1 MKQPVRD
8 YLLHALYLSVSV
20 VLLWFW
26 LNNPVLIN
34 YNLQLTAFLVLTYF
48 SIKMLAKKGGV
59 FWDVIIATGVLLL
72 ILASTGG
79 LASPFF
85 FLIYFLL
92 FATALLFEPPFTV
105 TLTLLTTLFFAN
117 TLTSLHAALQL
128 LSLLFITPLAMYFG
142 RQYLKLLES
151 RKKIKIMA
159 KEGQKLEKEITET
172 ETDSLL
178 WLSLD
183 HKEGLLKIVHLAS
196 ELLSDIGRLG
206 PVQKEKLQSIHQ
218 SAKELLK
225 TGDKLKQKID
235 KQTDK

>member
-8 YLLHALYLSVSV
+8 YFLHALYLSLSV
-20 VLLWFW
+20 FLLWLW
-26 LNNPVLIN
+26 LNNPVLLN
-34 YNLQLTAFLVLTYF
+34 YNLQLTAFMVLTYF
-48 SIKMLAKKGGV
+48 SVKMLAKKGGV
-59 FWDVIIATGVLLL
+59 FWDVIIATVVLLL

-85 FLIYFLL
+85 FLLYFLL
-92 FATALLFEPPFTV
+92 FAAAMLFEPPFTV
-105 TLTLLTTLFFAN
+105 TLTLLAALFFAN

-142 RQYLKLLES
+142 RQYLRLLETQE
-151 RKKIKIMA
+151 KIKILA
-159 KEGQKLEKEITET
+159 KQGQKLEKEITGQ

-178 WLSLD
+178 WLSLNLKD
-183 HKEGLLKIVHLAS
+183 GLLKIVHLAS

-206 PVQKEKLQSIHQ
+206 PVQKEKLQSIHE

-225 TGDKLKQKID
+225 SGEKLKQKID
-235 KQTDK
+235 KQTD

>member
-1 MKQPVRD
+1 MKQPIRD
-8 YLLHALYLSVSV
+8 YFLHALYLSLSV
-20 VLLWFW
+20 FLLWLW
-26 LNNPVLIN
+26 LNNPVLLN

-48 SIKMLAKKGGV
+48 SVKMLAKKGSV
-59 FWDVIIATGVLLL
+59 FWDVIIATVVLLL

-85 FLIYFLL
+85 FLLYFLL
-92 FATALLFEPPFTV
+92 FVSAMIFEIPLTL
-105 TLTLLTTLFFAN
+105 TLTLLVSLFFSN

-142 RQYLKLLES
+142 RQYLRLLET
-151 RKKIKIMA
+151 REKIKILV
-159 KEGQKLEKEITET
+159 KQGQKLEKEITLQ

-178 WLSLD
+178 WLALNLKD
-183 HKEGLLKIVHLAS
+183 GLLKITHLAS

-225 TGDKLKQKID
+225 SGEKLQKEID
-235 KQTDK
+235 KKTDQ